1 MKRKRLSLRPGFHV
15 GITNRSA
22 QAATMVLPPGGQ
34 EGGPDNRHRG
44 ADQWLYVIEGTGR
57 ATVNG
62 RTVPLI
68 AGTLLLIEHGDTHE
82 IRNTGR
88 GPLQTVNFYVPPAY
102 GPHGEQLARGRPS

>member
-22 QAATMVLPPGGQ
+22 QAATMVLAPGGQ
-34 EGGPDNRHRG
+34 EGGTDNRHRG
-44 ADQWLYVIEGTGR
+44 ADQWLYVIEGRGR

-62 RTVPLI
+62 RTVPLA

-88 GPLQTVNFYVPPAY
+88 GQLQTVNFYVPPAY